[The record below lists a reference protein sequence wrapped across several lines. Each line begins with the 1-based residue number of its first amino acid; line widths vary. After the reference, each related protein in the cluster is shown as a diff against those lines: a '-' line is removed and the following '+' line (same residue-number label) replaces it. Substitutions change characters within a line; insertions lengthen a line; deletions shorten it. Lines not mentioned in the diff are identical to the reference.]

1 MANLSPQEI
10 VHLVKTGKG
19 SGGMFHGSDQ
29 SAALSAQHED
39 IASEMRQLQSSM
51 DEYWKGDAAG
61 RAYVGAGPLVQASQT
76 SGQHL
81 AQAEAL
87 YSGQGS
93 SFDGLRSKIASVGDL
108 GDKPA
113 DDWVS
118 DTPLSFMSN
127 RADEIDAW
135 NKKAQEVVSS
145 YESYHGESTENS
157 ARWAD
162 PSQYGQLAMPSAGGD
177 FTITQPGGTG
187 TAHLPAHYTPGGP
200 GGTAGTYSAGTYSE
214 DGYVGD
220 NTGSTDGTSSSPSSS
235 TSHRD
240 HTNDR
245 TGPPGVMPPSDTHDW
260 GPGRYTP
267 PHSNPPD
274 GPGQY
279 VPPHDSNLP
288 DDTRTSS
295 YVPPDLTSTN
305 NPSYTGNPNSWSL
318 NTSNPGA
325 GNPNGGGSSLYTPGF
340 PGIGGTP
347 GSGNAGT
354 PGGNAGS
361 GTGGNAGSG
370 TGGNAGNNVGRG
382 GGTGTGPISNA
393 ETAGRGGATAGA
405 NGRAG
410 APGMGGGAMGRGE
423 KGEGEDD
430 LVHETADYL
439 VEQDPDAAL
448 IGDLPKA
455 VPPVI
460 GL

>member
-1 MANLSPQEI
+1 MGNLSPQEI
-10 VHLVKTGKG
+10 VRLVKSGKG

-39 IASEMRQLQSSM
+39 IANEMRQLQSAM

-87 YSGQGS
+87 YSGQGG
-93 SFDGLRSKIASVGDL
+93 SFEGLRDKIASVGDL
-108 GDKPA
+108 GDKPS

-118 DTPLSFMSN
+118 DTPLSFLSN

-162 PSQYGQLAMPSAGGD
+162 PSQYGELALPSAGGD

-187 TAHLPAHYTPGGP
+187 TAHLPTHYTPDGP
-200 GGTAGTYSAGTYSE
+200 GGTAGTYSEG
-214 DGYVGD
+214 GYVGET
-220 NTGSTDGTSSSPSSS
+220 TGSTGGTDSG

-245 TGPPGVMPPSDTHDW
+245 TGPPGTLPPSETHRWDP
-260 GPGRYTP
+260 GPP
-267 PHSNPPD
+267 PHTNPPET
-274 GPGQY
+274 PGKY
-279 VPPHDSNLP
+279 VPPHNNLP

-295 YVPPDLTSTN
+295 YVPPDLTSVN
-305 NPSYTGNPNSWSL
+305 NPTSTGNPNSWSV
-318 NTSNPGA
+318 NSSNPNTTG
-325 GNPNGGGSSLYTPGF
+325 GGGSGLFTPGL
-340 PGIGGTP
+340 PGTG
-347 GSGNAGT
+347 
-354 PGGNAGS
+354 GGNAGS
-361 GTGGNAGSG
+361 LGNTGNTGN
-370 TGGNAGNNVGRG
+370 TGNGNSVGRG
-382 GGTGTGPISNA
+382 AGTGTGPFGSA
-393 ETAGRGGATAGA
+393 EAAGRGGAAAGA
-405 NGRAG
+405 SGRAG
-410 APGMGGGAMGRGE
+410 APGMGAGAMGRGQ
-423 KGEGEDD
+423 KAEGEED

>member
-1 MANLSPQEI
+1 MANLTPQEI
-10 VHLVKTGKG
+10 VRLVKSGKG

-39 IASEMRQLQSSM
+39 IANEMRQLQSAM
-51 DEYWKGDAAG
+51 DAYWKGDAAG

-81 AQAEAL
+81 AQAQAL
-87 YSGQGS
+87 YSGQGG
-93 SFDGLRSKIASVGDL
+93 SFDGLRDKIAAVGDL

-127 RADEIDAW
+127 RASEIEEW
-135 NKKAQEVVSS
+135 EKKAQEVVNS
-145 YESYHGESTENS
+145 YQSYHGESTENS

-162 PSQYGQLAMPSAGGD
+162 PSQYGQLALPSAGGD

-187 TAHLPAHYTPGGP
+187 TAHLPTHYTPGGT
-200 GGTAGTYSAGTYSE
+200 GGTAGTYSEG
-214 DGYVGD
+214 GYVGG
-220 NTGSTDGTSSSPSSS
+220 NTGNTSNTASTGDTSGSSG
-235 TSHRD
+235 HRD

-245 TGPPGVMPPSDTHDW
+245 TGPPGTLPPSETHRWD
-260 GPGRYTP
+260 PERYTP
-267 PHSNPPD
+267 PPGNPPES
-274 GPGQY
+274 GRH
-279 VPPHDSNLP
+279 VPPPANLP
-288 DDTRTSS
+288 DDTRTSG
-295 YVPPDLTSTN
+295 YVPPDLTSTGSPN
-305 NPSYTGNPNSWSL
+305 STSWSVNSSNPSTGN
-318 NTSNPGA
+318 SNGGSSFYPTGLPGT
-325 GNPNGGGSSLYTPGF
+325 GGGSAGS
-340 PGIGGTP
+340 IGGP
-347 GSGNAGT
+347 GSGN
-354 PGGNAGS
+354 GGNAGS
-361 GTGGNAGSG
+361 
-370 TGGNAGNNVGRG
+370 NVGRG
-382 GGTGTGPISNA
+382 AGIGSGPNA
-393 ETAGRGGATAGA
+393 EVTARGGAAAGA

-410 APGMGGGAMGRGE
+410 APGGMGAGAMGRGQ

>member
-10 VHLVKTGKG
+10 VHLVKSGKG

-29 SAALSAQHED
+29 SAALSSQHED

-81 AQAEAL
+81 AQAQAL
-87 YSGQGS
+87 YSGQGG
-93 SFDGLRSKIASVGDL
+93 SFDGLRDKIASVGDL

-118 DTPLSFMSN
+118 DTPLSFLSN
-127 RADEIDAW
+127 RSDEIDAW

-145 YESYHGESTENS
+145 YESYHGESTDNS

-162 PSQYGQLAMPSAGGD
+162 PSQYGQLALPSAGGD

-187 TAHLPAHYTPGGP
+187 TAHLPTHYTPGGP
-200 GGTAGTYSAGTYSE
+200 GGTHSE
-214 DGYVGD
+214 GGYVGGS
-220 NTGSTDGTSSSPSSS
+220 TGSDTT
-235 TSHRD
+235 HRD
-240 HTNDR
+240 HSGDR
-245 TGPPGVMPPSDTHDW
+245 TGPPGTLPPSDTHRWD
-260 GPGRYTP
+260 PVSP
-267 PHSNPPD
+267 PHSNPPET
-274 GPGQY
+274 PGKY
-279 VPPHDSNLP
+279 VPPHNNLP

-305 NPSYTGNPNSWSL
+305 NPNSTSNPNSWSF
-318 NTSNPGA
+318 NSSNPNTTG
-325 GNPNGGGSSLYTPGF
+325 GGGSSLYTPGI
-340 PGIGGTP
+340 PGTGGGNAGSN
-347 GSGNAGT
+347 GSGNAG
-354 PGGNAGS
+354 S
-361 GTGGNAGSG
+361 
-370 TGGNAGNNVGRG
+370 NVGRG
-382 GGTGTGPISNA
+382 AGTGTGPFGNA
-393 ETAGRGGATAGA
+393 EGTARGGAAAGA
-405 NGRAG
+405 TGRAG
-410 APGMGGGAMGRGE
+410 ASGMGAGAMGRGQ
-423 KGEGEDD
+423 KGEVEED

>member
-10 VHLVKTGKG
+10 VHLVNSGKG
-19 SGGMFHGSDQ
+19 SRGMFHGSDQ
-29 SAALSAQHED
+29 SAALSKQHED
-39 IASEMRQLQSSM
+39 IANEMRQLQGAM

-81 AQAEAL
+81 AQAQAL
-87 YSGQGS
+87 YSGQGG
-93 SFDGLRSKIASVGDL
+93 SFDGLRNKISAVGDL
-108 GDKPA
+108 GNKPA

-118 DTPLSFMSN
+118 DTPLSFLSN

-135 NKKAQEVVSS
+135 NKKAQEVVNS
-145 YESYHGESTENS
+145 YQSYHGESTENS
-157 ARWAD
+157 AHWAN

-187 TAHLPAHYTPGGP
+187 TAHLPTHYTPGGP
-200 GGTAGTYSAGTYSE
+200 GGTGSTYSE
-214 DGYVGD
+214 GGYTGNTGD
-220 NTGSTDGTSSSPSSS
+220 NSTGSN

-240 HTNDR
+240 HTNDL
-245 TGPPGVMPPSDTHDW
+245 TGPPGVTPPSDTHPW
-260 GPGRYTP
+260 GPG
-267 PHSNPPD
+267 NPPTGNPPETPD
-274 GPGQY
+274 RH
-279 VPPHDSNLP
+279 VPPHTTVP

-295 YVPPDLTSTN
+295 YVPPDLTGTN
-305 NPSYTGNPNSWSL
+305 NPYHPGNPSTWSP
-318 NTSNPGA
+318 NTSS
-325 GNPNGGGSSLYTPGF
+325 PNGGGSSNLYGPGF
-340 PGIGGTP
+340 QGDLGGGRG
-347 GSGNAGT
+347 GSA
-354 PGGNAGS
+354 GGNGGS
-361 GTGGNAGSG
+361 
-370 TGGNAGNNVGRG
+370 NAGNPGNNAGR
-382 GGTGTGPISNA
+382 GTGTGTFGNSEA
-393 ETAGRGGATAGA
+393 ARGAAAAA

-410 APGMGGGAMGRGE
+410 ASGMGAGAMGRGQ
-423 KGEGEDD
+423 KGEGEED

>member
-1 MANLSPQEI
+1 MANLTPQEI
-10 VHLVKTGKG
+10 VRLVKSGKG

-39 IASEMRQLQSSM
+39 IANEMRQLQSAM

-81 AQAEAL
+81 AQAQAL
-87 YSGQGS
+87 YSGQGG
-93 SFDGLRSKIASVGDL
+93 SFDGLRSKIESVGDL

-127 RADEIDAW
+127 RADEIEAW
-135 NKKAQEVVSS
+135 EKKAQEVVNS
-145 YESYHGESTENS
+145 YQAYHGESTENS

-162 PSQYGQLAMPSAGGD
+162 PSQYGQLALPSAGGD

-187 TAHLPAHYTPGGP
+187 TAHLPTHYTPGGP
-200 GGTAGTYSAGTYSE
+200 GGTYSE
-214 DGYVGD
+214 GGYVSGNTGNTSSTGD
-220 NTGSTDGTSSSPSSS
+220 NTGSTT
-235 TSHRD
+235 HQD

-245 TGPPGVMPPSDTHDW
+245 TGPPGTLPPSETHRWD
-260 GPGRYTP
+260 PGRYTP
-267 PHSNPPD
+267 PPGNPPES
-274 GPGQY
+274 GRH
-279 VPPHDSNLP
+279 VPPANLP
-288 DDTRTSS
+288 DDTRTSG
-295 YVPPDLTSTN
+295 YVPPDLTST
-305 NPSYTGNPNSWSL
+305 GNPT
-318 NTSNPGA
+318 NTSNPSSWSFNNST
-325 GNPNGGGSSLYTPGF
+325 GNPS
-340 PGIGGTP
+340 
-347 GSGNAGT
+347 
-354 PGGNAGS
+354 GGNSFYSPGLP
-361 GTGGNAGSG
+361 GTGGGNGGSLG
-370 TGGNAGNNVGRG
+370 NGNGNGGGNAGNNVGRG
-382 GGTGTGPISNA
+382 AGTGVGPNA
-393 ETAGRGGATAGA
+393 ESLARGGAAAGA

-410 APGMGGGAMGRGE
+410 APGGMGAMGHGQ
-423 KGEGEDD
+423 KGEGEED

>member
-1 MANLSPQEI
+1 MTKYTPQQI
-10 VHLVKTGKG
+10 VGFVKSGKG
-19 SGGMFHGSDQ
+19 SSGMYTGAD
-29 SAALSAQHED
+29 LSSELSRQHEE
-39 IASEMRQLQSSM
+39 IASRMQQLQGKMSQ
-51 DEYWKGDAAG
+51 YWQGDSAG
-61 RAYVGAGPLVQASQT
+61 QAYAGAGPLVQASQV

-81 AQAEAL
+81 QQAQEL
-87 YSGQGS
+87 YHGQGG
-93 SFDGLRSKIASVGDL
+93 SFQQLHNKIQDIGDVGE
-108 GDKPA
+108 KPA

-118 DTPLSFMSN
+118 GTPLSFLSN
-127 RADEIDAW
+127 RQAEIDEW
-135 NKKAQEVVSS
+135 SRKAQAVT
-145 YESYHGESTENS
+145 ESYDAYHQESTDNS
-157 ARWAD
+157 SRWAD

-177 FTITQPGGTG
+177 FTITQPGTTG
-187 TAHLPAHYTPGGP
+187 TAHLPTHYTPGGP
-200 GGTAGTYSAGTYSE
+200 GGTAGTYSEG
-214 DGYVGD
+214 GYVGD
-220 NTGSTDGTSSSPSSS
+220 NSGNTGGTSSD

-267 PHSNPPD
+267 PHGNPPD

-295 YVPPDLTSTN
+295 YVPPDLTSTS
-305 NPSYTGNPNSWSL
+305 NPNYTGNPSSWSL

-361 GTGGNAGSG
+361 GTGGNAGNS
-370 TGGNAGNNVGRG
+370 VGRG
-382 GGTGTGPISNA
+382 GGTGTGPLSNA

-410 APGMGGGAMGRGE
+410 ASGMGGGAMGRGE

>member
-10 VHLVKTGKG
+10 VRLVKSGKG

-29 SAALSAQHED
+29 SAALSSQHED

-81 AQAEAL
+81 AQAQAL
-87 YSGQGS
+87 YSGQGG
-93 SFDGLRSKIASVGDL
+93 SFNGLRDKIESVGDL
-108 GDKPA
+108 GDKPG

-118 DTPLSFMSN
+118 DTPLSFLSN
-127 RADEIDAW
+127 RSSEIDAW

-177 FTITQPGGTG
+177 FTITQPGSTG
-187 TAHLPAHYTPGGP
+187 TAHLPTHYTPGGP
-200 GGTAGTYSAGTYSE
+200 GGTAGTYSEG
-214 DGYVGD
+214 GYVGGD
-220 NTGSTDGTSSSPSSS
+220 NNTSSTGGSN

-245 TGPPGVMPPSDTHDW
+245 TGPPGVTPPSETHRWDPEVPPRNGPTDT
-260 GPGRYTP
+260 PGKYHP
-267 PHSNPPD
+267 PHSD
-274 GPGQY
+274 
-279 VPPHDSNLP
+279 LP

-295 YVPPDLTSTN
+295 YVPPDLTSTSNPN
-305 NPSYTGNPNSWSL
+305 NTSNPNSWSF
-318 NTSNPGA
+318 NSSNPNTA
-325 GNPNGGGSSLYTPGF
+325 NPNGGSSGLYTPGL
-340 PGIGGTP
+340 PATGSGYSGNP
-347 GSGNAGT
+347 GSGN
-354 PGGNAGS
+354 PGNGNS
-361 GTGGNAGSG
+361 
-370 TGGNAGNNVGRG
+370 VGRG
-382 GGTGTGPISNA
+382 AGTGTGPFGGNA
-393 ETAGRGGATAGA
+393 EAAARGGAAAGA

-410 APGMGGGAMGRGE
+410 APGMGAGAMGRGQ